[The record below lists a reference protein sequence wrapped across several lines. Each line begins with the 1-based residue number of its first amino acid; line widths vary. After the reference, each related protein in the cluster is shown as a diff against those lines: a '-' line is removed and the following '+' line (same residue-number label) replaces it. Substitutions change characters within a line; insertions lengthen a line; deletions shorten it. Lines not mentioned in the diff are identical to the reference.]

1 LNKSLLKIGGLSDE
15 RLDSFVKKHDQLR
28 LLVINEISLVGS
40 QMFAMVG
47 RKLRTIMQAHNDS
60 MGGLDVSVTSN
71 LYQAPP
77 VCDA

>member
-1 LNKSLLKIGGLSDE
+1 LNKSLLKLGGLSDE
-15 RLDSFVKKHDQLR
+15 RLYSFVKKHDQLR